1 MSDLTKKMRTI
12 ITASAT
18 GTLLE
23 WYDLFLAV
31 ILAKALSKNFFP
43 DSDSTAFLE
52 TLAIVGSSFFI
63 RPIGS
68 LIFGS
73 IGDRT
78 GRKRSFLLSLILMGS
93 ATFCIGLIPNFS
105 VIGWLAPI
113 LLLAMRLVQGFA
125 LSGEYAGAIIYT
137 SENS

>member
-1 MSDLTKKMRTI
+1 MINLKKRMRVI

-23 WYDLFLAV
+23 WYDLFLAI
-31 ILAKALSKNFFP
+31 ILAKALSTNFF
-43 DSDSTAFLE
+43 SDNDASAFLE
-52 TLAIVGSSFFI
+52 TLAIVGSSFFV

-78 GRKRSFLLSLILMGS
+78 GRKRSFLLSLVTIWGR
-93 ATFCIGLIPNFS
+93 F
-105 VIGWLAPI
+105 
-113 LLLAMRLVQGFA
+113 R
-125 LSGEYAGAIIYT
+125 
-137 SENS
+137 